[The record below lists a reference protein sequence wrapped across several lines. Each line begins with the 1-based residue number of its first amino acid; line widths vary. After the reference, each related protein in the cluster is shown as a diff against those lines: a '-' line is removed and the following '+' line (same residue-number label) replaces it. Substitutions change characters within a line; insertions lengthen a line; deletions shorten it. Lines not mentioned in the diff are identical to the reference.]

1 MAGSPRRRRLSA
13 VAQVP
18 LDAGWTPGCDPPSVI
33 VTIVLRLVGE
43 RLEAGELVGQAQLV
57 SRGEEATVHDASELI
72 AFARRGAEFPAPAP
86 PADS

>member
-1 MAGSPRRRRLSA
+1 
-13 VAQVP
+13 
-18 LDAGWTPGCDPPSVI
+18 VI

-57 SRGEEATVHDASELI
+57 SLGEEATVHDASELI
-72 AFARRGAEFPAPAP
+72 AFARRGAAEVPAPAVA